1 MPPPQKIALITGAN
15 RGIGLE
21 IARQLGGLG
30 MIVVVGSRN
39 AERGKVAGDLL
50 RSQDIDAQ
58 VVELDVTRQDTIDAA
73 VQEIERKFG
82 RLDVLVNNAGVLLDR
97 VSPAQIELAVLR
109 STYETNVFGAFA
121 VTKAML
127 PLLKKSDAPRVVNI
141 SSGAGSLAKVPNLK
155 FRMLAYNSS
164 KAALNSIT
172 ALLAQEFKDT
182 KIKINAADPGSV
194 ATDINNYRGT
204 KTVEQGAKPAVH
216 LATLPDDG
224 PTGGFFD
231 ETGTVPW

>member
-21 IARQLGGLG
+21 IARQLGRLG

-73 VQEIERKFG
+73 AQEIERKFG

-127 PLLKKSDAPRVVNI
+127 SLLKRSDAPRVVNI
-141 SSGAGSLAKVPNLK
+141 SSGAGSLAKAPNLK

-204 KTVEQGAKPAVH
+204 KTVEQGAKSAVH

-231 ETGTVPW
+231 ENGTVPW